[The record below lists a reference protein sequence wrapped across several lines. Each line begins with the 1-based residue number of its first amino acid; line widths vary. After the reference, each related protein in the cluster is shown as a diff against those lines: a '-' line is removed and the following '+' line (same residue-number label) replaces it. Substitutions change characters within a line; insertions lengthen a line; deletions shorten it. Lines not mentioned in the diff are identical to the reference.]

1 MISLPKILFLL
12 AAFAANDTPEEPV
25 QTLTKSDYTSLLTD
39 TDEIKRCV
47 QIVREKRDRT
57 CDEPFYELVEQGCAC
72 LRDTSLTF
80 MRQAGITDPVIQN
93 AIVQTT
99 LNPDLLRAVYNESP
113 TGMSFGTYLVFH
125 MEDEIGVSEADMLA
139 AVEAAGSEASK
150 LETLSEA
157 ERYAFAMSI
166 PSCKASLDLTV
177 QHIPDWDHHTNTDD
191 DLKEHFCAPQERVCK
206 LPKLPFEFPKR
217 QNASRLRGTTSL

>member
-1 MISLPKILFLL
+1 MINLPKILFLL
-12 AAFAANDTPEEPV
+12 VAFAANDASEEPV
-25 QTLTKSDYTSLLTD
+25 QALTKSDYTALLTD

-57 CDEPFYELVEQGCAC
+57 CHDPFYELVEQGCAC

-80 MRQAGITDPVIQN
+80 MRQAGITDPVVQN

-99 LNPDLLRAVYNESP
+99 LNPDLLRALYSETP
-113 TGMSFGTYLVFH
+113 TGMDFGTYLVFH
-125 MEDEIGVSEADMLA
+125 MEDEIGVSETDMLTA
-139 AVEAAGSEASK
+139 IETAGSQASK
-150 LETLSEA
+150 LEALSEA

-177 QHIPDWDHHTNTDD
+177 QHIPDWDHQTSTDD
-191 DLKEHFCAPQERVCK
+191 DLIEHFCAPKERVCRLSK
-206 LPKLPFEFPKR
+206 Q
-217 QNASRLRGTTSL
+217 QNASPLRGTTTF